1 MGQKVENRGANVNF
15 HDLMSNDKKK
25 KLILREKNLCM
36 ENSRCEK
43 QGEREEKRRRKKNLK
58 QFR

>member
-1 MGQKVENRGANVNF
+1 MGQKVENLGANVNF

-25 KLILREKNLCM
+25 EKLILRAKNLCM

-43 QGEREEKRRRKKNLK
+43 EGERE
-58 QFR
+58 